1 MPTLSVRT
9 PEAGVPVRAV
19 ALVLHGGR
27 ETSTEPALERHLAVL
42 RMRPIAAALV
52 RAGQRSGLAV
62 ARLRYS
68 VRGWNGELR
77 SPIGDARAALAAL
90 TRRFPG
96 AALALVGHSMGARV
110 ALHVADDPAVR
121 TVVGLAPWI
130 TPEEPLA
137 TLGGRRLLVVHG
149 EQDRVT
155 DPRASCRYCLAAA
168 AVAQSASWVGVRGE
182 RHAMLRRPRLWHELA
197 TGFVL
202 ATVLDDQS
210 APDDQS
216 GRIAGRRAQRFVRLA
231 LAGEPRFIV

>member
-1 MPTLSVRT
+1 MSELSVRA
-9 PEAGVPVRAV
+9 PDAGRPVRAV

-27 ETSTEPALERHLAVL
+27 ETSTEPARGRHLAVL
-42 RMRPIAAALV
+42 RMAPFARALV
-52 RAGQRSGLAV
+52 QAGHRSGLAV

-77 SPIGDARAALAAL
+77 SPVGDARAALATL

-96 AALALVGHSMGARV
+96 AVVALVGHSMGARV

-130 TPEEPLA
+130 TPDEPVA
-137 TLGGRRLLVVHG
+137 TLTGRRLLVMHG

-155 DPRASCRYCLAAA
+155 DPRASCRYALAAA
-168 AVAQSASWVGVRGE
+168 AVAESSSWVGVRGG
-182 RHAMLRRPRLWHELA
+182 RHAMLHRPRLWHELA

-202 ATVLDDQS
+202 ATVLGDR
-210 APDDQS
+210 S
-216 GRIAGRRAQRFVRLA
+216 GAIVGTRTERFVELA